1 MENYDNNPL
10 NKIPDQIK
18 SFLNSKADLISLF
31 FVKKLNQLIPNL
43 VLGFI
48 LFFTFLFFTL
58 FFSYSFIQWYSDYMG
73 NASTAS
79 LIVSAFYLFL
89 AIVMYVF
96 RKALI
101 TDPIQKKL
109 IQNTNF
115 KDIHRGTSLGTI
127 HSIQHLDEELERLK
141 QESESNEDEL
151 GDSIDEIKEFYSYD
165 SIKDRFITQ
174 ILNNPRPAIS
184 TILQTIMSVKSFK
197 NKRRKKREDKEASKV
212 D

>member
-10 NKIPDQIK
+10 NNLPDQIK
-18 SFLNSKADLISLF
+18 AFLNSKADLISLF

-58 FFSYSFIQWYSDYMG
+58 FFSYSFIQWYSDYVG

-79 LIVSAFYLFL
+79 LIVSAFYLLL
-89 AIVMYVF
+89 AIIMFVF

-101 TDPIQKKL
+101 TNPIQKKL
-109 IQNTNF
+109 IQNTSF

-141 QESESNEDEL
+141 KESEYNEDEL
-151 GDSIDEIKEFYSYD
+151 GESMDEIKEFYSYD

-184 TILQTIMSVKSFK
+184 TILQTIMSVRSFK
-197 NKRRKKREDKEASKV
+197 SKRKTKRSEKD
-212 D
+212 

>member
-1 MENYDNNPL
+1 MENHDNNPL
-10 NKIPDQIK
+10 NNIPDQIK